1 MKLLLTYLL
10 VTFVLA
16 LRTARKPRPIL
27 AWPLVIAAFFVGA
40 AYLTRRAI
48 G

>member
-16 LRTARKPRPIL
+16 LRTARRPRPTSV
-27 AWPLVIAAFFVGA
+27 WPLVIAAFFVGA

>member
-1 MKLLLTYLL
+1 MKVLLAYLL

-16 LRTARKPRPIL
+16 LRSTRRGRPIPV
-27 AWPLVIAAFFVGA
+27 WPLVIAAFVVGA
-40 AYLTRRAI
+40 AYLSRQVI

>member
-1 MKLLLTYLL
+1 MKLLLAYLL

-16 LRTARKPRPIL
+16 LRAARKPRTIP
-27 AWPLVIAAFFVGA
+27 AWPLVIAAFVVGA